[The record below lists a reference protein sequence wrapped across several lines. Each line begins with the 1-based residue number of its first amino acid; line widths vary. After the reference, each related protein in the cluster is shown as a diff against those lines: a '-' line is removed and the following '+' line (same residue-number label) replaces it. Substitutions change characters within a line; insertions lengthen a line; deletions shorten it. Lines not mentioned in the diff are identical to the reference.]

1 MRKNKDIEVT
11 NNEMQ
16 KIAQH
21 EADIQRLQ
29 KTYQAYQRKAKKI
42 EMKVEQMK
50 KYEQFLE
57 RVKEA
62 NQDEFTDI
70 IDILSRYVQLKSK
83 NEEL

>member
-1 MRKNKDIEVT
+1 
-11 NNEMQ
+11 
-16 KIAQH
+16 
-21 EADIQRLQ
+21 
-29 KTYQAYQRKAKKI
+29 
-42 EMKVEQMK
+42 MKVEQMK

-83 NEEL
+83 NEELQQKQTEYTEQYENISKQLAEEKNKREMEQTMIQNQMSIQQQ